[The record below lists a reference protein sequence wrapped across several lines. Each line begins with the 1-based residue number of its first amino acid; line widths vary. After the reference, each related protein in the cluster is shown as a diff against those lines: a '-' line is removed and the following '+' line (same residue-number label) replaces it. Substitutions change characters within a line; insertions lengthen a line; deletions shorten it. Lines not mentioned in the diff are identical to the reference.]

1 MFDTLISQA
10 RDSARH
16 SAKTAAISVGAA
28 VAIAVGLAFWT
39 AAGWIFL
46 LTLTTSL
53 NAAIIIG
60 ALYTGAG
67 LIGFAIASMRGSRTP
82 PPPQPA
88 QPHQGPPTIE
98 SFITAFM
105 TGVTAGSRT
114 RS

>member
-10 RDSARH
+10 RNSARR
-16 SAKTAAISVGAA
+16 SAKTAAISAGAA
-28 VAIAVGLAFWT
+28 VALAVGLAFWT

-67 LIGFAIASMRGSRTP
+67 LIGFAIASMRGSKT

-88 QPHQGPPTIE
+88 QPPKGAPTIE